1 MIVSEDD
8 SSSRTRTTRA
18 LVVIPLLILT
28 GTIGW
33 GSPCWAQEAA
43 AASSEIGP
51 SSAAGEPS
59 SPPSKE
65 PPASQPAEAS
75 PEPPPSSVAP
85 EGGAAEGAAAQKAL
99 EQPEEKKPEAVVPR
113 TLTFIK
119 GKLQIEFIET
129 YAHSSSSQ
137 LYIQGFGI
145 LPILVIGPI
154 QVETVR
160 RDVLISTFVTRLK
173 LSENLQF
180 TLNIPYQF
188 TFNRTS
194 TASGQT
200 GGGTTSQPNVDT
212 FTSDGNLGDISG
224 SLTYLVLTEQ
234 LMRPSLFLSL
244 GFKGRTG
251 QDVFETTNPSGSGYN
266 SVSISFNVNK
276 TSDPAVLYAGMGYAY
291 AIGRR
296 DVVYTPPGQQT
307 VTLDYEPGSNISLLF
322 GASYALNYKL
332 TLSMDYEQSFN
343 MTSKINQQRIADSTT
358 NAISLRW
365 GWVYT
370 INDNTS
376 IDLSVAAGLTTDAP
390 NAVITLRIP
399 WRF

>member
-1 MIVSEDD
+1 VSEDD
-8 SSSRTRTTRA
+8 SSSLTRITRA
-18 LVVIPLLILT
+18 LVVIPLLILM

-33 GSPCWAQEAA
+33 DTSGWAQEAA
-43 AASSEIGP
+43 AASSEIQQ
-51 SSAAGEPS
+51 SSTAGETS

-65 PPASQPAEAS
+65 SPASQPAEAS
-75 PEPPPSSVAP
+75 PEPPPPSVKP
-85 EGGAAEGAAAQKAL
+85 EGEAAEGAAVQKAL
-99 EQPEEKKPEAVVPR
+99 ETPEEKKPEATVPR
-113 TLTFIK
+113 ALTFIK

-154 QVETVR
+154 QVETIR
-160 RDVLISTFVTRLK
+160 RDALISTFVTRLK
-173 LSENLQF
+173 LTENLQF

-188 TFNRTS
+188 TFNRKS
-194 TASGQT
+194 TASGQQ
-200 GGGTTSQPNVDT
+200 GGGSSAQANVDT
-212 FTSDGNLGDISG
+212 FSSDGDLGDISG
-224 SLTYLVLTEQ
+224 SLTYQVLTEQ
-234 LMRPSLFLSL
+234 LMQPSLYVSL

-251 QDVFETTNPSGSGYN
+251 QDVFESTNPTGSGYN
-266 SVSISFNVNK
+266 SVSLSFNVNK

-296 DVVYTPPGQQT
+296 DVVYTPPGQQA
-307 VTLDYEPGSNISLLF
+307 VTIDYEPGSNFSLLF

-332 TLSMDYEQSFN
+332 TISMDYEQSFN

-365 GWVYT
+365 GWVYN

-390 NAVITLRIP
+390 NAVVTLRIP

>member
-1 MIVSEDD
+1 VSEDD
-8 SSSRTRTTRA
+8 SSSLTRITRA
-18 LVVIPLLILT
+18 LVVIPLLILM

-33 GSPCWAQEAA
+33 DTSGWAQEAA
-43 AASSEIGP
+43 AASSEIQQ
-51 SSAAGEPS
+51 SSTAGETS

-65 PPASQPAEAS
+65 SPASQPAEAS
-75 PEPPPSSVAP
+75 PEPPPPSVKP
-85 EGGAAEGAAAQKAL
+85 EGEAAEGAAVQKAL
-99 EQPEEKKPEAVVPR
+99 ETPEEKKPEATVPR
-113 TLTFIK
+113 ALTFIK

-154 QVETVR
+154 QVETIR
-160 RDVLISTFVTRLK
+160 RDALISTFVTRLK
-173 LSENLQF
+173 LTENLQF

-188 TFNRTS
+188 TFNRKS
-194 TASGQT
+194 TASGQQ
-200 GGGTTSQPNVDT
+200 GGGSSAQANVDT
-212 FTSDGNLGDISG
+212 FSSDGDLGDISG
-224 SLTYLVLTEQ
+224 SLTYQVLTEQ
-234 LMRPSLFLSL
+234 LMQPSLYVSL

-251 QDVFETTNPSGSGYN
+251 QDVFESTNPTGSGYN
-266 SVSISFNVNK
+266 SVSLSFNVNK

-296 DVVYTPPGQQT
+296 DVVYTPPGQQA
-307 VTLDYEPGSNISLLF
+307 VTIDYEPGSNFSLLF

-332 TLSMDYEQSFN
+332 TISMDYEQSFN

-365 GWVYT
+365 GWVYN

-376 IDLSVAAGLTTDAP
+376 IDLSVAAGLTSDAP
-390 NAVITLRIP
+390 NAVVTLRIP